1 MELRTDRYKLKDII
15 YGNKEK
21 GLIALKEL
29 KTTAASKF
37 VESAHKISQK
47 YHKRYEDIEFIRKGI
62 TIDPEDI
69 EISEG
74 ERAAVRLITTPR
86 LDRDNEILIPS
97 GAILEDFQDNPVSLY
112 AHDYTGL
119 PIGSDRW
126 IKKVKEGL
134 LAKTF
139 YARHQFADDVYNC
152 VKDKHLRASSVG
164 FIPLE
169 SATPEDREK
178 FEQLQELLLK
188 DYAVSKDESG
198 KAKNIY
204 SSWILLEHSDVPVPS
219 NQYALNLAVGK
230 NLLKIQSKRLIKDLE
245 IEVVKDDREIEI
257 EIQEVACGK
266 CGKKFDYSKEP
277 EVSMGWVKCP
287 NCGAIIDQEGNVSS
301 KEDKEIEVEIETKPE
316 TTENYIRIPVSEG
329 HDGHRI
335 RTITISAEKGIKAL
349 YCGECKVIITY
360 LFDVDKFT
368 MAEAQA
374 WVQEHKSVKEFWNPK
389 FAKLFDPAQIDSPK
403 PLRFN
408 YMLFEKFLECKV
420 KQIFQ
425 NNFSIPCPLIGTYLS
440 GMKSILSEFKLMD
453 TRHFEY
459 GDDEIPPMYEVIQL
473 DSKSYDDFLLM
484 GMQFY
489 DAKGVPLV
497 ATFCPDWGGERI
509 SLVTSL
515 KNKVWNKELMGR
527 IHKWATDNNFL
538 KNEKFSLSGEF
549 LQKTDDDWD
558 NLILNESQK
567 KTLHSISN
575 FMDKEKEKMAS
586 RGFLLIGQ
594 PGTGKTKTG
603 RVMMNDLNSTFI
615 WVSSRDFRIIGPLN
629 ALVLA
634 FEMARDLAPTVLF
647 IEDVDTW
654 LSDYY
659 GDTVMTDLIKT
670 EMDGIRQNKGIL
682 TFMTSNFPEKLPEA
696 LLDRPGRFH
705 DIIKYELPGKVE
717 RQKMIE
723 LWIEGIDSELSE
735 IMPKILEQTEGFS
748 GAHMKELVD
757 FAFIIASEEEIGIGK
772 AILLSLEKI
781 ISQRELIN
789 EIKENKTN
797 AKAFWAKVKSFDF
810 TKDKTIEIESP
821 SDKLETVF
829 KLGDTEEWKK
839 AFAELKK
846 QIESLKSEKV
856 LGNKERQTVRAAIE
870 ALNNVLEL
878 DEGGSEEEPKRQ
890 SLEIEFEKDGG
901 PDLDHIE
908 KKIDEVVEKALNA
921 EKLKSAISE
930 GIRLGIAKL
939 QGKVL

>member
-1 MELRTDRYKLKDII
+1 MELRTDRYKLKAIFP
-15 YGNKEK
+15 EK
-21 GLIALKEL
+21 AKRY
-29 KTTAASKF
+29 
-37 VESAHKISQK
+37 SQK
-47 YHKRYEDIEFIRKGI
+47 YHIKSDEIDFVRKAIPIDPKDIEVK
-62 TIDPEDI
+62 
-69 EISEG
+69 EG
-74 ERAAVRLITTPR
+74 ERAAIRLVTTPR
-86 LDRDNEILIPS
+86 LDRDSEIIVPS
-97 GAILEDFQDNPVSLY
+97 GVILDDFRQSPTVLY
-112 AHDYTGL
+112 AHEYRAIL
-119 PIGSDRW
+119 PIGKDLW
-126 IKKVKEGL
+126 IKPTEHGI
-134 LAKTF
+134 LAKTQ
-139 YARHQFADDVYNC
+139 YANHQFAEDVWQC
-152 VKDKHLRASSVG
+152 VKGGFLNANSIG
-164 FIPLE
+164 FIPIESVTQEDGKVFGEWQDTLE
-169 SATPEDREK
+169 
-178 FEQLQELLLK
+178 K
-188 DYAVSKDESG
+188 DFGVSKEESG
-198 KAKNIY
+198 KAKAIY
-204 SSWILLEHSDVPVPS
+204 TKVILLEHSDVPVAS
-219 NQYALNLAVGK
+219 NAQSLNLAVSKGE
-230 NLLKIQSKRLIKDLE
+230 LAIQSERLRKDLE
-245 IEVVKDDREIEI
+245 IEVVKDDREIE
-257 EIQEVACGK
+257 V
-266 CGKKFDYSKEP
+266 KK
-277 EVSMGWVKCP
+277 
-287 NCGAIIDQEGNVSS
+287 
-301 KEDKEIEVEIETKPE
+301 DKEIEVEIETKPE

-489 DAKGVPLV
+489 DAKGMPLIV
-497 ATFCPDWGGERI
+497 SFHPDWGGERI

-515 KNKVWNKELMGR
+515 KNRVWNKELMGR

-549 LQKTDDDWD
+549 LQKTDDTWD

-908 KKIDEVVEKALNA
+908 KKIDEAVEKALNG